1 MGAGSIYS
9 PRRLFRALRAGSVV
23 CLALQAGCFE
33 PETNSLPEW
42 SLATAA
48 PSGIRGLVSGLVAS
62 PITLQNTDGAELT
75 LGANGAFL
83 FPEIPEAGSAY
94 NVTIRTQPTD
104 LRCFVENGVGVYS
117 GGATNIVVTCPLAV
131 VAGLTWMRCTHG
143 QSWNSLTGDCTGAGN
158 AANSY
163 GAIGDLVFCRR
174 IDGLPDGGQIDGGQT
189 NDCNSGFSGGA
200 LTAGANAHIS
210 TLFLACDS
218 LKASATYGFNNW
230 RPASKSELATIEFC
244 STGTTALDVNGGY
257 ACNPGSVAP
266 TVLGG
271 YFPNTVPAVYSSS
284 TADGCCSDAY
294 WVNYYTDGGVT
305 RSSGTKQFP
314 SYTRCVSP

>member
-1 MGAGSIYS
+1 MGT
-9 PRRLFRALRAGSVV
+9 RAICPPDWVLRTLRAGSGV
-23 CLALQAGCFE
+23 CFALQAGCFG
-33 PETNSLPEW
+33 PETHSLPEW
-42 SLATAA
+42 TLAAAA
-48 PSGIRGLVSGLVAS
+48 PSGISGLVSGLVAS

-75 LGANGAFL
+75 LSANGAFV

-94 NVTIRTQPTD
+94 NVSIRTQPAD
-104 LRCFVENGVGVYS
+104 LQCFVENGAGVYA
-117 GGATNIVVTCPLAV
+117 GAATNIIVTCPLAV
-131 VAGLTWMRCTHG
+131 VAGLVWMRCTHG
-143 QSWNSLTGDCTGAGN
+143 QTWNSLTGDCTGAGS

-174 IDGLPDGGQIDGGQT
+174 VDGLPDGGQPDGGHT
-189 NDCNSGFSGGA
+189 DDCNSGFSGGA
-200 LTAGANAHIS
+200 LTAGINAHIS

-218 LKASATYGFNNW
+218 LNASATYGFNTW

-244 STGTTALDVNGGY
+244 SAGTTALDVNGGY
-257 ACNPGSVAP
+257 ACNPGFVAP

-271 YFPNTVPAVYSSS
+271 YFPNTVPGIYSSS
-284 TADGCCSDAY
+284 TSDPCCSNAY

-305 RSSGTKQFP
+305 RSSGTKQLP